1 MFGRK
6 ILRLFFLIVMF
17 IKKTEFIP
25 NIPTFHHS
33 ICILRDAMLALFSQ
47 NGKAFSG

>member
-17 IKKTEFIP
+17 IKKTEFRP
-25 NIPTFHHS
+25 NIPTF
-33 ICILRDAMLALFSQ
+33 CILRDAMVALFSQ